1 MLYLVE
7 VPEAQMKDL
16 SRAVGAINPRAKP
29 PIAVGM
35 DENRHVALLTDAQG
49 TYEYDL
55 QEILEGS
62 PPWEDLGEKARMAVA
77 AYLAGFIDWQFEGG
91 SRPDYLETLPDLLRE
106 HPELGRLREQ

>member
-7 VPEAQMKDL
+7 VPEAQMTDL

-35 DENRHVALLTDAQG
+35 DENRHVALLADAQG

-55 QEILEGS
+55 MELI
-62 PPWEDLGEKARMAVA
+62 EDAPRWDNLSEEARMAMA

-91 SRPDYLETLPDLLRE
+91 SRPDYRETLEDLLRE
-106 HPELGRLREQ
+106 RPELGRLGEQ